1 MVSCFQVVMMLVFAL
16 QSTLDSISSKLLRDI
31 RITNKMQ
38 VLELDLQ
45 LVVLVLL
52 PMLALVL
59 LPLTLVIH
67 LVPTSTREGSLQT
80 SL

>member
-59 LPLTLVIH
+59 LPPTLVIH